1 MFRNG
6 PPPEPEP
13 PIEIPVAPQ
22 LFLDDFLID
31 EQRNLQRVFHPARKL
46 DAQPIVRADRPW
58 EGHAVMVP
66 KGSRYEFNEKQN
78 RYELEYISLSRYRLL
93 AVSSDG
99 VRWTKPDLGLVE
111 FEGSRANNI
120 LEIIPR
126 GSNVEARRKLRGT
139 VGLPDS
145 RGA

>member
-6 PPPEPEP
+6 PPPKPEP

-31 EQRNLQRVFHPARKL
+31 EQRNLPSGSSIRLASWTLNLLSGRTGPGRGT
-46 DAQPIVRADRPW
+46 RSW
-58 EGHAVMVP
+58 VP

-93 AVSSDG
+93 G
-99 VRWTKPDLGLVE
+99 RLQ
-111 FEGSRANNI
+111 
-120 LEIIPR
+120 
-126 GSNVEARRKLRGT
+126 
-139 VGLPDS
+139 
-145 RGA
+145 